1 MTWFPN
7 PEDILAIHFELVEMF
22 VDGADPIVPA
32 GPRDGG
38 LVASAC
44 SRPQT
49 SLAGIE
55 KYPSVE
61 KKAAALL
68 HSLIQNHP
76 FHNGNKRTALVSAIT
91 FLLKNDR
98 LIGPD
103 TSDDEVFD
111 IVTSIAAGRFP
122 DGDKRYSP
130 DEIVEAIGAWIRER
144 TIARQRRPSS
154 MRTND
159 FLASCEAAGVSVK
172 ESGSS
177 FVLAR
182 GTQSLRIGQDTRE
195 LPGPVIKAYLKRLG
209 LSERDSGIALDEFE
223 AGVSPEQVEIRRF
236 KRVLDRLAHA

>member
-1 MTWFPN
+1 MTWFPG
-7 PEDILAIHFELVEMF
+7 PEDVLAIHFELVEMF

-49 SLAGIE
+49 SLGGVE

-76 FHNGNKRTALVSAIT
+76 FHNGNKRTALVAAIT

-103 TSDDEVFD
+103 TSDDEVYEL
-111 IVTSIAAGRFP
+111 VTSIAAGRFP
-122 DGDKRYSP
+122 DDARRYSP
-130 DEIVEAIGAWIRER
+130 DEIVDEIAIWIRER
-144 TIARQRRPSS
+144 TTARQRRPSS

-159 FLASCEAAGVSVK
+159 FLASCKAASAYVK
-172 ESGSS
+172 ESGTS
-177 FVLAR
+177 FVISR
-182 GTQSLRIGQDTRE
+182 GGQSVRIGRDTRE
-195 LPGPVIKAYLKRLG
+195 LSGAVIRKYLKILG
-209 LSERDSGIALDEFE
+209 LSERDSGIALGEFE
-223 AGVSPEQVEIRRF
+223 AGVSPEQAEIRRF
-236 KRVLDRLAHA
+236 RRVLERLAHA